1 MRRLDWD
8 SSFFKI
14 EVGEIENNDDLKND
28 TYSDFDLIY
37 VKKNAEIL
45 LPGFKLNYEENKV
58 VFEKQI
64 LTIKEACNSV
74 IPFSKVKYDV
84 EELYNLAYESGKY
97 SRFLK
102 DNLFGESNFKRL
114 YKEWVDNSITKQFAD
129 DILLYFIEDKIV
141 GFVTYKKQ
149 STYCQIGLIAVNP
162 NFQGKG
168 IGRQLI
174 NEVENTLYKKGINT
188 LRIPTQLENK
198 EACFFY
204 KKIGYKIIEST
215 PIKHYWKIDD
225 TI

>member
-8 SSFFKI
+8 SSFFKL
-14 EVGEIENNDDLKND
+14 EVGEIEINDDLKND
-28 TYSDFDLIY
+28 NYSDFDLLY
-37 VKKNAEIL
+37 VKKNKEISI
-45 LPGFKLNYEENKV
+45 PGFRLNYEEHKV
-58 VFEKQI
+58 VFEKEI
-64 LTIKEACNSV
+64 LSTSDGSNSIKQ
-74 IPFSKVKYDV
+74 FSKVKYNV
-84 EELYNLAYESGKY
+84 EDIYDLAYESGKY

-102 DNLFGESNFKRL
+102 DSLFGESKFKKL

-141 GFVTYKKQ
+141 GFVTYKKH
-149 STYCQIGLIAVNP
+149 STYGQIGLIAVNV

-168 IGRQLI
+168 IGKQLI
-174 NEVENTLYKKGINT
+174 NEVENSLFKVGIKT

>member
-1 MRRLDWD
+1 MTRLDWD
-8 SSFFKI
+8 STFFKI
-14 EVGEIENNDDLKND
+14 EVGEIEINDDFKKEN
-28 TYSDFDLIY
+28 YSEFDLIY
-37 VKKNAEIL
+37 VKNNPEIT
-45 LPGFKLNYEENKV
+45 LPGFKLNYEECKV
-58 VFEKQI
+58 IFEKEI
-64 LTIKEACNSV
+64 LTTNQECDSV
-74 IPFSKVKYDV
+74 IQFSKVNYNI

-102 DNLFGESNFKRL
+102 DSLFGESNFKKL

-149 STYCQIGLIAVNP
+149 STYGQIGLIAVNP

-174 NEVENTLYKKGINT
+174 NEVENTLYKKGIST